1 MYLGTQA
8 IFSYDELYKLDIA
21 NCWPLSHIWYAVVFY
36 LVYLLFKK
44 ILIDYQHLKIGRI
57 HIRIHIFSSFE
68 KKKKESGSIR
78 LVFLQVVSWRELSPN
93 CLLEVGCVFFP
104 LPSSHHSLLL
114 PNCLVSFS
122 NFCYLASPVG
132 LLSLRCF

>member
-68 KKKKESGSIR
+68 KKKKNLAALG
-78 LVFLQVVSWRELSPN
+78 LYFYKLSAGGN
-93 CLLEVGCVFFP
+93 
-104 LPSSHHSLLL
+104 
-114 PNCLVSFS
+114 
-122 NFCYLASPVG
+122 
-132 LLSLRCF
+132 